1 MKNTNAKWR
10 INFSYYRQTVT
21 MMNGEHINIRR
32 KKGRWH
38 KARVPGTIRK
48 SRLPGGNGY
57 RGNQKIDVM
66 KMMRRAHQS
75 ELTKAWQEIQA
86 AS

>member
-10 INFSYYRQTVT
+10 RNEKT
-21 MMNGEHINIRR
+21 
-32 KKGRWH
+32 GRWH
-38 KARVPGTIRK
+38 KARVPGTVRK

-57 RGNQKIDVM
+57 RGNPYIDE
-66 KMMRRAHQS
+66 KKLARRVRQS
-75 ELTKAWQEIQA
+75 ELTKAWKENKA